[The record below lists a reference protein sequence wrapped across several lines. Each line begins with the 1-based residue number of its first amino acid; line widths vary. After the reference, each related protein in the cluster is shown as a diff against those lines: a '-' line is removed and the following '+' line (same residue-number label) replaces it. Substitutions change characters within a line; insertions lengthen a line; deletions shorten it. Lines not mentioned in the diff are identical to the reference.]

1 MNVFPIP
8 EDPPVITTAEKDFR
22 ASLSEDMVTAED
34 TFSVSN
40 PNLWTEI

>member
-8 EDPPVITTAEKDFR
+8 EDPPVITTAEKNFS
-22 ASLSEDMVTAED
+22 ASLSEGMGGKVN

-40 PNLWTEI
+40 PNPWTEL